1 MPPVTP
7 SAMRAIS
14 TPNYQLPTSK
24 PLAVGSW
31 KLDVSVLDLD
41 HLAAQ
46 DFLLRDGDLLI
57 ALFARH
63 SAGEQLPGTFACED
77 DEFEP
82 VFLGCSFHDVL
93 SGGPEGPPLRPLSL
107 YVHVST

>member
-7 SAMRAIS
+7 SAMRAMS
-14 TPNYQLPTSK
+14 TPN
-24 PLAVGSW
+24 W
-31 KLDVSVLDLD
+31 RLDVSLLYFDD
-41 HLAAQ
+41 LAAQ

-63 SAGEQLPGTFACED
+63 SASEQLPGTFARED

-93 SGGPEGPPLRPLSL
+93 SWDLKVRLCVHFQADLKVRLYVHARL